1 MEPLHM
7 NRLRDLLNRLRSGES
22 ERRIARDMNLSR
34 TTVRKYRKLADSDG
48 DLISLRDNKRFNALI
63 KHPVNQ

>member
-22 ERRIARDMNLSR
+22 ERRIARDMHISR
-34 TTVRKYRKLADSDG
+34 TTVRKYRELARTLLVWVSPG
-48 DLISLRDNKRFNALI
+48 HAQS
-63 KHPVNQ
+63 HNQYILLL